1 MAYLRLTDYNQLI
14 QTDNLNAII
23 TSNSVVRL
31 TGELAAQSELISY
44 LAQKYNVTDEFRDTL
59 VFAIAT
65 VYKAKQL
72 IELDATAYSAATVY
86 VTGDLVSQSGNVYR
100 SIAGNAAHAFNVA
113 EWTLLGVRY
122 ALYYIPTPYDEFD
135 YLTNYAVEE
144 VVFWK
149 DKVYK
154 CLIATSELTHDAK
167 IQYVNSENIPYPNIF
182 PDDSINGAK
191 YWGTGVA
198 YSFSNLNTVAV
209 PGDFSAWLIGT
220 TYVSGNRVSY
230 DSQIWEA
237 IAGSTGTAPDTD
249 ITKWQ
254 PVSWTAGDNRN
265 QQLVLFMIDVTL
277 YHLHSRIAPN
287 NIPQLR
293 MDRYDSVI
301 AWLKMAA
308 KGEVTADIPKIQPLT
323 GRRIRFG
330 GAIKQTN
337 SY

>member
-14 QTDNLNAII
+14 QTDNLNQII

-31 TGELAAQSELISY
+31 TGELAAQAELISY
-44 LAQKYNVTDEFRDTL
+44 LAQKYNVVDEFRDTK

-86 VTGDLVSQSGNVYR
+86 ATGQLCLQAGSVYR
-100 SIAGNAAHAFNVA
+100 SIAGNAAHAFVA
-113 EWTLLGVRY
+113 NEWTLLGTQY

-135 YLTNYAVEE
+135 YKVSYSVGDI
-144 VVFWK
+144 VFWK
-149 DKVYK
+149 DKVYE
-154 CLIATSELTHDAK
+154 CLVATSSLTHDAK
-167 IQYVNSENIPYPNIF
+167 LQYVNTEDIPYSNIF
-182 PDDSINGAK
+182 PDDSINGVK

-198 YSFSNLNTVAV
+198 YSFTGLNTLAV
-209 PGDFSAWLIGT
+209 PADYSAWLIGT
-220 TYVSGNRVSY
+220 TYTAGNRVSY
-230 DSQIWEA
+230 DSAIWEA
-237 IAGSTGTAPDTD
+237 IIGSTGTTPDTD

-277 YHLHSRIAPN
+277 YHLHSRIAPH

-323 GRRIRFG
+323 GTRIRFG
-330 GAIKQTN
+330 GAIKQSN